1 MASGHSHSPEP
12 ATGSATGRYRWRLG
26 LTFGLVAS
34 FFVVELLSGILSNS
48 LSLITDAGHMAA
60 DVVALGAALVATKIA
75 TRPDKSGRRSY
86 GSYRA
91 EVFAS
96 GLTVLIML
104 GVAAYVVMT
113 EIVAQA
119 RHHSTPELQQ
129 LAERI
134 RPAELAVE
142 FGKVDVSTLTGCWVE
157 WLSKTEQILKDMSM
171 EHSR

>member
-1 MASGHSHSPEP
+1 MK
-12 ATGSATGRYRWRLG
+12 TLILLSAIL
-26 LTFGLVAS
+26 LVAGCGRQS
-34 FFVVELLSGILSNS
+34 AFDELKAYIDVTPQAAVDPARLAGILSKVCHGDDDIAFLKQKIPSDNAQ
-48 LSLITDAGHMAA
+48 DA
-60 DVVALGAALVATKIA
+60 
-75 TRPDKSGRRSY
+75 
-86 GSYRA
+86 
-91 EVFAS
+91 
-96 GLTVLIML
+96 
-104 GVAAYVVMT
+104 VAAYVVMT